1 MTIRKLEPHLINQIA
16 AGEVIERPA
25 SAVKELVENAL
36 DAQATTI
43 TVHLR
48 DGGRSLISVTDNGI
62 GMSVDDLELA
72 VERHATSKLPASD
85 LFNIQTLGFRGEAL
99 PSIGSVSRLHLTSR
113 KQGADEAWL
122 LKVEGG
128 EKKPPMPASHPQGT
142 HIEVKDLF
150 YATPARLKFLKSP
163 STELSHTVEMLNRL
177 AMGHPAVG
185 FKLLSDQRIVFD
197 YMPCETLQMRLTQV
211 MGTEFSENALSLE
224 MSRGDLHLTGYISLP
239 TLNRSNATYQYLF
252 VNGRPVKD
260 KLLQGAVRAAYQ
272 DVLASNR
279 YPLLAIFIDVPR
291 EEVDVNVHPAKTE
304 VRFRDSGLIRGT
316 MVSAFKQ
323 TLGEAGH
330 KTATTVSAQALRAL
344 RPEVAYQPPLRTYA
358 SQGSQRSTGAYPS
371 RSYAQDVPSP
381 LASSLGGNTISQP
394 MNESPSHPPF
404 GRPLPQGGE
413 VMAACSLS
421 PSGERVDN
429 RASDRP
435 GEGGIPT
442 NVCETPLEIPPLGFA
457 KAQIHGTYIISQ
469 GADGM
474 VIVDQHAAHERIVY
488 EKLKTEM
495 GHITRQPLLIPEVV
509 ELDATTIEHL
519 KNILHELVKFGLVL
533 EPFGEKAILV
543 REIPALLGE
552 MNLQA
557 LLQDLWD
564 EVKEL
569 GSPSSLQGRLAE
581 ILATCACHN
590 SVRAG
595 RKLSVDEMN
604 ALLRQMEQ
612 TTHSGQCNHGRPT
625 YVELKRSD
633 MEKLFGRR

>member
-36 DAQATTI
+36 DAKATTI
-43 TVHLR
+43 IVQLR
-48 DGGRSLISVTDNGI
+48 DGGRSLIAVTDNGI
-62 GMSVDDLELA
+62 GMGVEDLELA
-72 VERHATSKLPASD
+72 VERHATSKLPSSD

-113 KQGADEAWL
+113 RQGADEAWL

-150 YATPARLKFLKSP
+150 YATPARLKFLKSS
-163 STELSHTVEMLNRL
+163 STELSHTIEILNRL
-177 AMGHPAVG
+177 AMGHPFVG
-185 FKLLSDQRIVFD
+185 FKLLSDQRVVFD
-197 YMPCETLQMRLTQV
+197 YSPCETLQIRLSQV
-211 MGTEFSENALSLE
+211 MGTEFSQNALPLE
-224 MSRGDLHLTGYISLP
+224 MSRGDIHLTGYISLP

-272 DVLASNR
+272 DFLASDR
-279 YPLLAIFIDVPR
+279 YPLLALFMDVPR

-316 MVSAFKQ
+316 MVSALKQ
-323 TLGEAGH
+323 TLGGASH

-344 RPEVAYQPPLRTYA
+344 RPEPAYQPPLYA
-358 SQGSQRSTGAYPS
+358 YRPTGIQKS
-371 RSYAQDVPSP
+371 RESYAPHP
-381 LASSLGGNTISQP
+381 FSQKTP
-394 MNESPSHPPF
+394 
-404 GRPLPQGGE
+404 
-413 VMAACSLS
+413 S
-421 PSGERVDN
+421 PSGEYLHE
-429 RASDRP
+429 APSLAQLHSISDAPPHTILTSRP
-435 GEGGIPT
+435 EGQNNPELHCFDADVPRYDKERSISL
-442 NVCETPLEIPPLGFA
+442 ETPMEIPPLGFA
-457 KAQIHGTYIISQ
+457 KAQIHETYIIAQ
-469 GADGM
+469 GAEGM
-474 VIVDQHAAHERIVY
+474 VIVDQHAAHERLVY

-509 ELDATTIEHL
+509 ELNETSLGHL
-519 KNILHELVKFGLVL
+519 KSVQQELKDFGLII

-552 MNLQA
+552 INLQV
-557 LLQDLWD
+557 LLQDLGD
-564 EVKEL
+564 EIGEL
-569 GSPSSLQGRLAE
+569 GSPLSLKERLAE

-595 RKLSVDEMN
+595 RRLSLEEMN
-604 ALLRQMEQ
+604 ALLRQMEK
-612 TTHSGQCNHGRPT
+612 TAHSGQCNHGRPT
-625 YVELKRSD
+625 YVELKRAD